1 MLPFAVQEA
10 QAAMPKAQELEVQLK
25 AQYHAATDEA
35 RLAEW
40 NFHNCVLA
48 MKTFVV
54 AQYGSDSNQAQAIGL
69 KKKSAYN
76 RPVRQ
81 KKAETAPV

>member
-1 MLPFAVQEA
+1 MLPFAVQKA
-10 QAAMPKAQELEVQLK
+10 QAAMLKAQEVQIK
-25 AQYHAATDEA
+25 AQYRAATDEA

-48 MKTFVV
+48 MKTSVV
-54 AQYGSDSNQAQAIGL
+54 AQYGSDSNQAQTIGL
-69 KKKSAYN
+69 KKKSAYK

-81 KKAETAPV
+81 KEAETAPV